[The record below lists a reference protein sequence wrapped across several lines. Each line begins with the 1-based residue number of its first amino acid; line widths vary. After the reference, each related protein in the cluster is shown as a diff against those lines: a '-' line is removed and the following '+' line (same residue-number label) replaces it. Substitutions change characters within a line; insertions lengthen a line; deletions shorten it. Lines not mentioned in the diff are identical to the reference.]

1 MKRLYAALTG
11 VGVLALVVSLG
22 GPWWIVSLE
31 GGAQIPVSGLTASPL
46 ASSLLAVAGAAFGL
60 GLLLRG
66 VGRRIVS
73 LVQVLAV
80 GSTGY
85 VLASLATA
93 PETAAVSEIAS
104 LTGIAGSGALDFV
117 ASTEPTAMLWIG
129 VVGLLGAMGSGLVGV
144 WMRDRPVRTSRYQ
157 RSGSSPDPQ
166 DSIAAWDHLSEGS
179 DPTTR

>member
-1 MKRLYAALTG
+1 MKRLYAGLTG

-22 GPWWIVSLE
+22 APWWIVSLE

-66 VGRRIVS
+66 VWRRIVS
-73 LVQVLAV
+73 LVQFLAA
-80 GSTGY
+80 GSTAY
-85 VLASLATA
+85 ALASLATA
-93 PETAAVSEIAS
+93 PEAAAVSEIAS
-104 LTGIAGSGALDFV
+104 LTGIAGSGALGFV
-117 ASTEPTAMLWIG
+117 ASTEPTAILWIG

-144 WMRDRPVRTSRYQ
+144 WMPDRQARADRYQ
-157 RSGSSPDPQ
+157 RAGGNADPR
-166 DSIAAWDHLSEGS
+166 DSIAAWDNLSEGS